1 MNCKFA
7 INYQV
12 NCRPYITVEVQKNR
26 QLTEINHNQVDK
38 WTIDPSIVLDVQIR
52 SQFPKTL
59 NRSHIESITNNHIGL

>member
-12 NCRPYITVEVQKNR
+12 NCRPYIIVEVQKNT
-26 QLTEINHNQVDK
+26 QLTKINHNEVDK
-38 WTIDPSIVLDVQIR
+38 WTIDPYIVLDVQVR

-59 NRSHIESITNNHIGL
+59 D